1 MTIEYPIFLYKC
13 PGNHVG
19 SQGTTYN
26 AELAETE
33 SEHKALKQNGYH
45 VSMQDAIDAFKGV
58 FKPVESVE
66 ETLPSEEPVNDEKSL
81 SELKLLKIEAEE
93 LGIEVDRRWG
103 VKTLQEKINKAK
115 GA

>member
-13 PGNHVG
+13 PGNYVG
-19 SQGTTYN
+19 SYGTTYGV
-26 AELAETE
+26 ELAETE
-33 SEHKALKQNGYH
+33 SEHKVLKQNGYH
-45 VSMQDAIDAFKGV
+45 VSMQDAIDAFRGV
-58 FKPVESVE
+58 SKPVESDK
-66 ETLPSEEPVNDEKSL
+66 ETLPGKEPVNDEKSL
-81 SELKLLKIEAEE
+81 GELELLKIEAEE